1 MCERACHC
9 CYPPAPAT
17 RCYCRQS
24 ADVDFGALR
33 EAVDGVAGAAAHG
46 PITQGALLLRLG
58 LGERLQRL
66 VDGGGG
72 GDVDAA
78 VLQERLVGE
87 ATRLVHPEQMGA
99 VYKALAVT
107 QRRPGAASGVEPMPP
122 PAF

>member
-1 MCERACHC
+1 MQQPTRTGALCCH
-9 CYPPAPAT
+9 
-17 RCYCRQS
+17 RQS

-33 EAVDGVAGAAAHG
+33 EAVNGVAGAAAHG

-66 VDGGGG
+66 VDMGGG
-72 GDVDAA
+72 GDDAA
-78 VLQERLVGE
+78 ALHERLVGE
-87 ATRLVHPEQMGA
+87 ATRLVHPEQMGG

-107 QRRPGAASGVEPMPP
+107 QRRPGAAGGGGVEPMPP